1 MNTLIHI
8 TMSDMAFKRIDIT
21 LHPEDLEKLDR
32 LCKKLNFKR
41 STMISRLIQEYNE
54 NKDKVK

>member
-1 MNTLIHI
+1 
-8 TMSDMAFKRIDIT
+8 MSDMAFKRIDIT

-32 LCKKLNFKR
+32 LCKKRNFKR